1 MDFAYLLLALSF
13 FAVTG
18 WMMRGFGKLTG
29 E

>member
-1 MDFAYLLLALSF
+1 MDIVFLLVGFGF

>member
-1 MDFAYLLLALSF
+1 MDIAYLLLGLGF

-18 WMMRGFGKLTG
+18 WMMRGFGKLGG